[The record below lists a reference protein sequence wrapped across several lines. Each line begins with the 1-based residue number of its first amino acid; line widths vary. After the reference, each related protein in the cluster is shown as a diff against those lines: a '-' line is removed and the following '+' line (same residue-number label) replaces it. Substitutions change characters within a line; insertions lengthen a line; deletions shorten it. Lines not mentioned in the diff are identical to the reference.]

1 MSKICPF
8 PQAATVCKTK
18 QLHQI
23 SWQTEKPLLKASKT
37 ANLTGIIG
45 PLIRYKLCISY
56 AFFDY
61 FFQRSFFTENHFLI
75 TAINLTTRGPLYT
88 CLVFQ
93 REFDA
98 KEFVGWLESQDIYP
112 LLVYHF
118 GSRNFCYFWQKTLQ
132 NGKKQFQIILLQN
145 LLTSSVLKKCTFKTS
160 PMLVVYSE
168 ANGKDKII

>member
-1 MSKICPF
+1 MQILGRLCKSLLIILSKLNYHF
-8 PQAATVCKTK
+8 HWLSKRQMVA
-18 QLHQI
+18 
-23 SWQTEKPLLKASKT
+23 LLSH
-37 ANLTGIIG
+37 LFG
-45 PLIRYKLCISY
+45 
-56 AFFDY
+56 DY

-168 ANGKDKII
+168 ANGKDKIL

>member
-1 MSKICPF
+1 MKIVFVASIIRNRLCMIYGF
-8 PQAATVCKTK
+8 FIIFFKN
-18 QLHQI
+18 LF
-23 SWQTEKPLLKASKT
+23 LLK
-37 ANLTGIIG
+37 II
-45 PLIRYKLCISY
+45 
-56 AFFDY
+56 
-61 FFQRSFFTENHFLI
+61 FLI

-168 ANGKDKII
+168 ANGKDKFL